1 MKVLIT
7 GIKGFVGKH
16 LEEYLKDKADVFGT
30 SRADYPEKNIFKISF
45 LSEWEI
51 IRLMEKINPTH
62 VFHLAGFSSVKDSWE
77 NKQAVIA
84 GNVTGTIHLLEA
96 VRKVDDKIRII
107 TVGSSEEY
115 GIVPDGIE
123 KVHEGIPLSPVNP
136 YGVSKSMVS
145 MLAKMYF
152 KFYGLNVIHARS
164 FNHIGSGQR
173 LGFVTTDFAH
183 QIAVINKRNTKD
195 NTMNVGNLDTIRDFA
210 AVEDIADAYY
220 HLGRYGKAGEIYNVC
235 TGEGASIRDILNIL
249 LSFSKV
255 NIEVMVDPEK
265 IRTSEIQK
273 LVGDPNKIIKDTNWR
288 PKRQLEQTLK
298 NIYEQWLYNL

>member
-1 MKVLIT
+1 MKALIT

-16 LEEYLKDKADVFGT
+16 LEQYLEDKADVFGT
-30 SRADYPEKNIFKISF
+30 SRIEHPEKNIFKISF
-45 LSEWEI
+45 LSEWEM
-51 IRLMEKINPTH
+51 IRLIEKIKPTH
-62 VFHLAGFSSVKDSWE
+62 IFHLAGFSSVKDSWE
-77 NKQAVIA
+77 NKQAVIQ
-84 GNVTGTIHLLEA
+84 GNVIATIHLLEA
-96 VRKVDDKIRII
+96 VRKVDGKIRII

-115 GIVPDGIE
+115 GIVPDDIE
-123 KVHEGIPLSPVNP
+123 KVHEEIPLSPVNP

-183 QIAVINKRNTKD
+183 QIAMINKGKAKD
-195 NTMNVGNLDTIRDFA
+195 NIMNVGNLETIRDFA
-210 AVEDIADAYY
+210 DVEDIAEAYY
-220 HLGRYGKAGEIYNVC
+220 QLGRYGKAGEIYNVC
-235 TGEGASIRDILNIL
+235 TGEGTSIRDILNIL

-255 NIEVMVDPEK
+255 NIEVVVDPEK
-265 IRTSEIQK
+265 IRISEIQK
-273 LVGDPNKIIKDTNWR
+273 LVGDPDKLVKDTDWK
-288 PKRQLEQTLK
+288 PKRELEQTLK